1 MIMTWRV
8 KKSAWCLVL
17 EKVVALKRASC
28 DRNGRVIVGWL
39 IQRMHAFCGLA
50 FWQCSASLAQSTHC
64 CSMVPSLFVYA
75 VHMCQELA
83 ERVLVLLTF
92 CLPHSMQHSK
102 CCKDRSESVVSV
114 TIQHVIFAGLS
125 SAAVQRNPSWLRDA
139 ALVAHVVHQI
149 LLQLLRAV
157 QMWRCIEDIKIRI
170 GELVPL
176 TTFSLCFAIFWVI
189 V

>member
-39 IQRMHAFCGLA
+39 IQRMHAFCGPA
-50 FWQCSASLAQSTHC
+50 FWQCLASLAVNTLLLDGTITVC
-64 CSMVPSLFVYA
+64 LCRTYVPGTRRKS
-75 VHMCQELA
+75 
-83 ERVLVLLTF
+83 VLVLLTF

-125 SAAVQRNPSWLRDA
+125 SAVQHNPSWLRDA

-157 QMWRCIEDIKIRI
+157 QMWRCTEDIKIRI

-176 TTFSLCFAIFWVI
+176 TTFALCFAIFWVI

>member
-1 MIMTWRV
+1 MVELLLAGSFSACMLSVARLSGNVRPRWHSQHTVARWYHHCLFMPYYVPGTRR
-8 KKSAWCLVL
+8 KS
-17 EKVVALKRASC
+17 
-28 DRNGRVIVGWL
+28 
-39 IQRMHAFCGLA
+39 
-50 FWQCSASLAQSTHC
+50 
-64 CSMVPSLFVYA
+64 
-75 VHMCQELA
+75 
-83 ERVLVLLTF
+83 VLVLLTF

-176 TTFSLCFAIFWVI
+176 TTFALCFAIFWVI